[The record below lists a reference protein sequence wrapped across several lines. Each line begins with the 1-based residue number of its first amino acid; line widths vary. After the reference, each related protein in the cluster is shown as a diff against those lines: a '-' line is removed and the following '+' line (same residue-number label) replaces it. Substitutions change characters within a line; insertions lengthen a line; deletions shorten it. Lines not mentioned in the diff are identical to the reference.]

1 MQLNEYAWIVPMLPC
16 LAATFIGIGLL
27 SFRNATRSLR
37 FVYAI
42 LSISMLVAAM
52 ILAFGICWEEAMS
65 GGTTISYL
73 WSWITTDFFS
83 LEIGYL
89 IDPLSAIML
98 VLVTTVGVLVMIYS
112 DGYMSHD
119 QGYVRFFGYLSLFT
133 ASMLGL
139 VLSPNLV
146 QVYIFW
152 ELVGMCSYLLVGF
165 WFTRP
170 SAAQACQKAFITNR
184 IGDFGLL
191 LGILGLYITTGSFD
205 FAIIPQRIHDL
216 ILNGS
221 INLPLISVF
230 LILFFMGPI
239 AKSAQ
244 FPLHVW
250 LPDAM
255 EGPTPISALIH
266 AATMVAAGIFL
277 VARVIPIFQE
287 IPFIMDFV
295 AWTGGCTAFLGATIA
310 LAQRDLKRGLAY
322 STMSQLGYMMLALG
336 IGSYKAGIF
345 HLITHAYSKALLFLG
360 SGSVIHAMEPIV
372 GYNPNKSQDMGY
384 MGGLRKYMPIT
395 GNTFLIG
402 TLSLCG
408 IPPFACFWSKDEIL
422 ANAWT
427 KFPILGWLA
436 WITAGL
442 TAFYMFRMY
451 LLTFEGSFRG
461 ASDFDSLHSIK
472 NQNNTSNTKN
482 NDVSISLVKENFSYP
497 HESTLAMICPLIALS
512 IPTIFIGFFGAPLPA
527 GIPGSDLLSS
537 YFHITTVSTNEV
549 ENHWI
554 EFFFES
560 FPSVS
565 LAIIGALIAYFIYGP
580 HTSSMRDLNREM
592 DPKPSG
598 AWSIVINGIYNWSKN
613 RAYIDKLYNQIFVIG
628 TRALARFIS
637 LLDQQVIDGA
647 VNTTGLLTLISGEST
662 KYGEGGRTVSYIFGL
677 ALVTVTLPIGLIL
690 MRLLVV

>member
-1 MQLNEYAWIVPMLPC
+1 MYLNEYAWMVPMLPC
-16 LAATFIGIGLL
+16 LAAAFIGIGLL
-27 SFRNATRSLR
+27 SFRHATRSLR
-37 FVYAI
+37 VVYAI
-42 LSISMLVAAM
+42 LSITMLVAAM
-52 ILAFGICWEEAMS
+52 ILAFGIFWEQAT
-65 GGTTISYL
+65 GGTTIFYL
-73 WSWITTDFFS
+73 WPWITTDFFS

-119 QGYVRFFGYLSLFT
+119 QGYIRFFGYLSLFT

-146 QVYIFW
+146 QIYIFW

-170 SAAQACQKAFITNR
+170 SAAQASQKAFITNR

-205 FAIIPQRIHDL
+205 FTIISERIHDL
-216 ILNGS
+216 ILSNS
-221 INLPLISVF
+221 INIPLMFVC

-277 VARVIPIFQE
+277 VARVLPIFQE
-287 IPFIMDFV
+287 IPFMMDVV
-295 AWTGGCTAFLGATIA
+295 AWTGGCTAFLGASIA
-310 LAQRDLKRGLAY
+310 LVQRDLKKGLAY

-336 IGSYKAGIF
+336 IGSYKAGLF

-360 SGSVIHAMEPIV
+360 SGSVIHGMEPIV
-372 GYNPNKSQDMGY
+372 GFQPNKSQDMGY

-422 ANAWT
+422 ANAWE

-451 LLTFEGSFRG
+451 LLTFEGDFRG
-461 ASDFDSLHSIK
+461 MSNIKEENEILKIK
-472 NQNNTSNTKN
+472 N
-482 NDVSISLVKENFSYP
+482 KEIAIALPTPHDSYP
-497 HESTLAMICPLIALS
+497 HESTLTMIAPLIVLS
-512 IPTIFIGFFGAPLPA
+512 IPTTFIGLFGAPVPT
-527 GIPGSDLLSS
+527 GVTGTDLLSS
-537 YFHITTVSTNEV
+537 YFHIITVSTHEV
-549 ENHWI
+549 ENYWI

-565 LAIIGALIAYFIYGP
+565 LAIIGAVSAYVFYGP
-580 HTSSMRDLNREM
+580 HVSSQRNLNSEM

-598 AWSIVINGIYNWSKN
+598 IWDVLVNGIYNWSRNK
-613 RAYIDKLYNQIFVIG
+613 AYIDYIYNHVFVSS
-628 TRALARFIS
+628 TRNLASFIC
-637 LLDQQVIDGA
+637 LMDQWVIDGA
-647 VNTTGLLTLISGEST
+647 VNTTGLLTLFSGEST
-662 KYGEGGRTVSYIFGL
+662 RYSEGGKTASYIFGL
-677 ALVTVTLPIGLIL
+677 ALVTVILPIGIIL
-690 MRLLVV
+690 MQLMVA